1 MATIRV
7 RNRSSRAPATDHDP
21 IRMSTAVY
29 MLRRVPSTRAPVPA
43 ASPTRDTAVARG
55 RLEALR
61 MIRLVRGYSLKDVA
75 GRSGLSAGYIQKIER
90 GEIKEPS
97 PHRLR
102 RIAGALDYSYP
113 QLLVLAGYVDDEQR
127 APARNPTDLGVLG
140 DAIGDAGL
148 DDAEAGVP
156 RRDAH
161 RLPRAAR
168 LGRRAPGGVPAHG
181 DARVPAPPRAR
192 LD

>member
-1 MATIRV
+1 M
-7 RNRSSRAPATDHDP
+7 PP
-21 IRMSTAVY
+21 IPVSVAS
-29 MLRRVPSTRAPVPA
+29 STREA
-43 ASPTRDTAVARG
+43 AVARG

-113 QLLVLAGYVDDEQR
+113 QLLVLAGYVDDDATGSSTEVKG
-127 APARNPTDLGVLG
+127 LGVLG
-140 DAIGDAGL
+140 DAIGAAGL
-148 DDAEAGVP
+148 DDAEAGFLAATLTAY
-156 RRDAH
+156 RE
-161 RLPRAAR
+161 LRAAGAEPPTDFLLTVMLEYQR
-168 LGRRAPGGVPAHG
+168 LNARGSLIGV
-181 DARVPAPPRAR
+181 DE
-192 LD
+192 L

>member
-1 MATIRV
+1 MPPTPV
-7 RNRSSRAPATDHDP
+7 SVTSS
-21 IRMSTAVY
+21 M
-29 MLRRVPSTRAPVPA
+29 
-43 ASPTRDTAVARG
+43 RDVAVARG

-113 QLLVLAGYVDDEQR
+113 QLLVLAGYVDDDATGSSAE
-127 APARNPTDLGVLG
+127 AKGLGVLG
-140 DAIGDAGL
+140 DAIGEAGL
-148 DDAEAGVP
+148 DDAEAGFLAATLTAY
-156 RRDAH
+156 RE
-161 RLPRAAR
+161 LRAAGAEPPTDFLLTVMLEYQR
-168 LGRRAPGGVPAHG
+168 LN
-181 DARVPAPPRAR
+181 ARGSLIGADE
-192 LD
+192 L

>member
-1 MATIRV
+1 MLPRV
-7 RNRSSRAPATDHDP
+7 ALPPASLSAGSASRD
-21 IRMSTAVY
+21 V
-29 MLRRVPSTRAPVPA
+29 
-43 ASPTRDTAVARG
+43 AVARG

-113 QLLVLAGYVDDEQR
+113 QLLVLAGYVDDDET
-127 APARNPTDLGVLG
+127 AGSSPGSTGLGVLG
-140 DAIGDAGL
+140 DVVGNSGL
-148 DDAEAGVP
+148 DDAEAGFLAATLTAYRELRASGTEPPTEFLLAVMLEYQ
-156 RRDAH
+156 
-161 RLPRAAR
+161 RLH
-168 LGRRAPGGVPAHG
+168 AHG
-181 DARVPAPPRAR
+181 SLIGADEI
-192 LD
+192 